1 MTGQLSR
8 LSDAEEAVLA
18 DRPPSAKLV
27 ALALLEDGAMTQS
40 ELADETLLPRRTV
53 REAVGGLEEA
63 GLVTARPSVM
73 DARTVIYSLDVD
85 ARASEP
91 RKEAISQ

>member
-1 MTGQLSR
+1 MSGQLTR
-8 LSDAEEAVLA
+8 LSDDEEAVLA
-18 DRPPSAKLV
+18 ESPPSAKLV
-27 ALALLEDGAMTQS
+27 ALALLADGAMTQS

-53 REAVGGLEEA
+53 REAVGRLEED

-85 ARASEP
+85 ARSSEP
-91 RKEAISQ
+91 RREAISQ